1 MSIIDRKTVT
11 CSVCGHKQTVRYA
24 RSLFGAGSPEL
35 DGKPPWLLRSSMPV
49 WVHKCHRCGFAAYCL
64 EGGDRS
70 LRMFIVSPA
79 YVFCEGKPLL
89 FPLAVKFYQQG
100 ILALRQGETLS
111 AYHAFLHAAWA
122 CDDRHNLP
130 GAVSCRRKAAALYS
144 GLEKEAQNNSRLL
157 LTQVDLLRR
166 TGQFSAALQLLD
178 AEEIEEER
186 LLPYVRFERTLIS
199 QKDRKGHSTRDVE
212 LEKRNAVE

>member
-79 YVFCEGKPLL
+79 YVFCACRE
-89 FPLAVKFYQQG
+89 V
-100 ILALRQGETLS
+100 LS
-111 AYHAFLHAAWA
+111 AGDTGFASGGDIV
-122 CDDRHNLP
+122 CLP
-130 GAVSCRRKAAALYS
+130 RISARRV
-144 GLEKEAQNNSRLL
+144 G
-157 LTQVDLLRR
+157 
-166 TGQFSAALQLLD
+166 
-178 AEEIEEER
+178 
-186 LLPYVRFERTLIS
+186 VR
-199 QKDRKGHSTRDVE
+199 
-212 LEKRNAVE
+212 